1 MLCFYEIIVNY
12 LNIMLAPLDNETI
25 FKKAF
30 TDQEVFQQ
38 FIKDLFDVDVTVG
51 RIETEKKFDPPVAG
65 IDIKLDLYA
74 ETKDHRFVIEIQK
87 IDYDY
92 NFNRFLN
99 YFITVLLEQQ
109 RKGSKYKIP
118 QTVLGVVFLTSPYKI
133 DKLTGEPIKE
143 NIMSIDFDPRNL
155 KDERIH
161 IFNHKLL
168 FLNPHPNYIK
178 PDTPK
183 NIRDWLDLFRLS
195 INNKMKINLN
205 LTNKGISKTVD
216 LIEYENLDAETV
228 NNMKIAESRKAMIS
242 IVEKEGKQ
250 EGRKERE
257 IEIAIEMIKENL
269 PIELVTKVTKLKK
282 EFVEKLINKHNKST
296 Y

>member
-1 MLCFYEIIVNY
+1 
-12 LNIMLAPLDNETI
+12 MLAPLDNETI
-25 FKKAF
+25 FKRAF
-30 TDQEVFQQ
+30 TDKEVFQQ
-38 FIKDLFDVDVTVG
+38 FIKDLFGVDIAVSK
-51 RIETEKKFDPPVAG
+51 IETEKKFDPPVAG

-74 ETKDHRFVIEIQK
+74 ETDDHRFIIEIQK

-133 DKLTGEPIKE
+133 DQLTGEPIKE

-168 FLNPHPNYIK
+168 FLNPHPKYIN

-183 NIRDWLDLFRLS
+183 NI
-195 INNKMKINLN
+195 KMAISLN
-205 LTNKGISKTVD
+205 LMNKGIQKTVD
-216 LIEYENLDAETV
+216 LIEYEKLDAETV
-228 NNMKIAESRKAMIS
+228 YNMKIAESKKAMIS
-242 IVEKEGKQ
+242 IVEKEGEQKGKK
-250 EGRKERE
+250 EGRQERE
-257 IEIAIEMIKENL
+257 IEIAIEMIKENV
-269 PIELVTKVTKLKK
+269 PIDKIIQYTKLDRKTI
-282 EFVEKLINKHNKST
+282 EKLIKT
-296 Y
+296 